1 MAREIELKFEAEPGA
16 RHLIVDSGVLDGAKP
31 RRAAQETVY
40 FDTPS
45 GSVRRRGFSLRVRR
59 TGKRFVQTVKH
70 RSDSPAGLFSRD
82 EYEKEVAGLELD
94 FEAVD
99 ATPLGR
105 LLTPGMRRKL
115 KPVVRTSFERT
126 TWRLSRGTSRIEAT
140 LDEGEVAAG
149 EVGAGGAAMPLT
161 EIELE
166 LTRGDTG
173 LLFELAEQLGR
184 VVPLRLGVL
193 SKAERGFALAEGKL
207 DKAAKAEPLRLRPE
221 MSVGDAFAAAAHSCL
236 RHFRLNE
243 PLILS
248 ARDADALHQAR
259 VAIRRLRSALS
270 MFRPVIADWEYDRMR
285 DSLRRLGNAL
295 GEARNLD
302 VLIERMPSKRSAK
315 AARDK
320 LGRKREAAYDE
331 VAEMLGSA
339 RVRSLMLSLIRWF
352 ETGGWRARK
361 RATKPLADFARDQLA
376 KRWRRVARR
385 GAKIEAL
392 DAEALHDLRIDAK
405 KMRYSAEFTA
415 ALYETADGRRRLALF
430 LEALRTLQDRLG
442 DIQDVESARGLAGAL
457 KLGADERKAVAKAAG
472 GGEEAER
479 ALGAAAEAFTEA
491 EAAAG
496 YWA

>member
-99 ATPLGR
+99 STPLGR
-105 LLTPGMRRKL
+105 LLTPGMRKKL
-115 KPVVRTSFERT
+115 KPVVRTAFERT

-140 LDEGEVAAG
+140 LDEGEVA
-149 EVGAGGAAMPLT
+149 AGGAAMPLT

-352 ETGGWRARK
+352 ETGGWRARR
-361 RATKPLADFARDQLA
+361 RALKPLADFARDQLA

-385 GAKIEAL
+385 GAKIATL
-392 DAEALHDLRIDAK
+392 DAEALHNLRIDAK

-415 ALYETADGRRRLALF
+415 ALYENVDGRRRLALF
-430 LEALRTLQDRLG
+430 LEGLRTLQDRLG
-442 DIQDVESARGLAGAL
+442 EIQDVESARGLAGAL

-472 GGEEAER
+472 AGEEAEQ
-479 ALGAAAEAFTEA
+479 ALAAAAEAFAGA